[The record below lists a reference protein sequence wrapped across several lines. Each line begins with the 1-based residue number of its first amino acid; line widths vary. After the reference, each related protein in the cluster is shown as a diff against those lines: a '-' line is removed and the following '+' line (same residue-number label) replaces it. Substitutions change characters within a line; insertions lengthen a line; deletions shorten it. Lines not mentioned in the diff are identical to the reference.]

1 MTTTAELLA
10 DARAAYHRL
19 ATGAAVVTVRDQNGE
34 LVTYHPTT
42 AKVLA
47 AYIAE
52 LERLTAGK
60 RPVLS
65 ILFRTTK
72 GL

>member
-1 MTTTAELLA
+1 MATTAELLA
-10 DARAAYHRL
+10 DARDAYHRL
-19 ATGAAVVTVRDQNGE
+19 ATGTAAVTVRDQNGE
-34 LVTYHPTT
+34 LITYHPTT
-42 AKVLA
+42 SRVLA

-52 LERLTAGK
+52 LERLFAGN

-65 ILFRTTK
+65 ILFRTSK

>member
-1 MTTTAELLA
+1 MATTAELLA
-10 DARAAYHRL
+10 DARNAYHRL

-34 LVTYHPTT
+34 MVNYHPTT
-42 AKVLA
+42 ARVLA
-47 AYIAE
+47 AYITD
-52 LERLTAGK
+52 LERLAAGN

-65 ILFRTTK
+65 IIFRTSK

>member
-1 MTTTAELLA
+1 MATTAELLT
-10 DARAAYHRL
+10 DARDAFHRL

-34 LVTYHPTT
+34 TITYHPTT
-42 AKVLA
+42 ARALA
-47 AYIAE
+47 GYIAE
-52 LERLTAGK
+52 LERLAAGN